1 MMSPGYIR
9 FHTIFDAIGGA
20 INMTDFPLKRR
31 DFLVGVGVSGL
42 GLVFGLDLKATT
54 GATTDVDG
62 PAPAAGVKMAWV
74 LIDPDET
81 ITIMAPA
88 AEMGQGTTTALAV
101 VFAEELDADWNKVSI
116 EFSPADDK
124 IYANPLPFFFGMMVT
139 AASTAVMAYYKNM
152 RLYGAQARRVLL
164 DAAATRFNV
173 PVAELTTE
181 PSVVVHSKSGQRLGY
196 GDIAGFAT
204 VPEALP
210 AVAEKDLKDP
220 SQFRLIGHEV
230 PRVDIPAKTNGS
242 AQYSIDVRL
251 PNMVYATVVR
261 APVLGASVVSV
272 NDAEVSKM
280 RDVLKVVQLPP
291 DRVAVA
297 ARTYE
302 AALAAERALKISWSK
317 IAQSEFDS
325 ERAMEEQSAIA
336 RDVSKAGVQVQNT
349 GDVVAALSGAAKV
362 YKAEYRT
369 EYVYHAQLEPLN
381 SVSWV
386 KDGGKSVEVW
396 AGSQTPTHLKRSVA
410 EALGIDPEN
419 VMLHRTYLGGGF
431 GRRSAMDHDWVVDS
445 ALVSKELGQSV
456 KVIWSRES
464 DVRFGRFKPMTA
476 QYLQAAEDSNG
487 RLIAWHHRLV
497 ADEALAMTDP
507 TRFEKG
513 KEFPR
518 ISTTGIRTDYDF
530 PNILVEAVRKKLG
543 VRMSAVRGVGST
555 VNQFAAEGFVDE
567 IAIARGDD
575 PVEMRL
581 ALLQKSPP
589 EQDVLRAVAGMAGWK
604 KGEKAGRGVA
614 FVTNAGTYM
623 AAIAQVMVD
632 HKTGVIRVPEIW
644 IAADVGVPVMP
655 HNLDAQLQSAVIH
668 SLSNLLKERI
678 TFKNGAVQQSNFYD
692 YQVLRMSEAPE
703 VHTHIVPSTRNPVG
717 IGDLGG
723 IAVGPAVA
731 NAFYSATGRRL
742 RQSPFLPERVLAVLK
757 T

>member
-1 MMSPGYIR
+1 
-9 FHTIFDAIGGA
+9 
-20 INMTDFPLKRR
+20 MTDFPLKRR

-42 GLVFGLDLKATT
+42 GLVFGLDLKPA
-54 GATTDVDG
+54 AASAEVD
-62 PAPAAGVKMAWV
+62 APASGAGVKMAWV
-74 LIDPDET
+74 RIAPDGA

-88 AEMGQGTTTALAV
+88 AEMGQGTTTALAII
-101 VFAEELDADWNKVSI
+101 FAEELDADWNKVSV
-116 EFSPADDK
+116 EFSPADDA

-164 DAAATRFNV
+164 DAAAAHLNV
-173 PVAELTTE
+173 PVAELSTE
-181 PSVVVHSKSGQRLGY
+181 PSIVLHAKTGQRLTY
-196 GDIAGFAT
+196 GEIAGFAILPETLPT
-204 VPEALP
+204 VS
-210 AVAEKDLKDP
+210 EKDLKDP
-220 SQFRLIGHEV
+220 SKFRLIGHEI
-230 PRVDIPAKTNGS
+230 PRVDIPVKTDGS
-242 AQYSIDVRL
+242 ATYSIDVRL

-261 APVLGASVVSV
+261 APVLGATPVSV
-272 NDAEVSKM
+272 NSAEISKM
-280 RDVLKVVQLPP
+280 RDVIKVMQLPP
-291 DRVAVA
+291 DRVAIA
-297 ARTYE
+297 AHTYE
-302 AALAAERALKISWSK
+302 AALAAERALKITWSK

-325 ERAMEEQSAIA
+325 ERALEEQSAIA
-336 RDVSKAGVQVQNT
+336 RDLGRPGVQVQNT
-349 GDVVAALSGAAKV
+349 GDVVSALSSAAKV

-386 KDGGKSVEVW
+386 KGGGKSAEVW
-396 AGSQTPTHLKRSVA
+396 AGSQTPTHLTRSVA
-410 EALGIDPEN
+410 QALGIAPEN
-419 VMLHRTYLGGGF
+419 VQLHRTYLGGGF
-431 GRRSAMDHDWVVDS
+431 GRRSAQDHDWAVDS
-445 ALVSKELGQSV
+445 ALVSKELGVPV

-464 DVRFGRFKPMTA
+464 DVRFGRFKPMTS

-487 RLIAWHHRLV
+487 QLTAWHHRLV

-518 ISTTGIRTDYDF
+518 ISTTGIKTDYDV
-530 PNILVEAVRKKLG
+530 PNILVEAVRNNLG

-555 VNQFAAEGFVDE
+555 VNQFAAESFVDE

-581 ALLQKSPP
+581 ALLRKSPV
-589 EQDVLRAVAGMAGWK
+589 EQDVLRAVANMAAWK
-604 KGEKAGRGVA
+604 KDEKEGRGVSY
-614 FVTNAGTYM
+614 VTNAGTFM
-623 AAIAQVMVD
+623 ATIARVTVD
-632 HKTGVIRVPEIW
+632 RNTGVIRVPEIW
-644 IAADVGVPVMP
+644 IAADVGVPIMP
-655 HNLDAQLQSAVIH
+655 RNLDAQLQSAVIH

-723 IAVGPAVA
+723 IGVGPAVA
-731 NAFYSATGRRL
+731 NAFFSATGHRL
-742 RQSPFLPERVLAVLK
+742 RQSPFLPDRVLAVLK
-757 T
+757 S

>member
-1 MMSPGYIR
+1 MS
-9 FHTIFDAIGGA
+9 
-20 INMTDFPLKRR
+20 DFPLKRR

-42 GLVFGLDLKATT
+42 GLVFGLDLKPAA
-54 GATTDVDG
+54 GATLEIDKEGTS
-62 PAPAAGVKMAWV
+62 AGVKMAWV
-74 LIDPDET
+74 RIAPDGA

-101 VFAEELDADWNKVSI
+101 VFAEELDADWNKVSV
-116 EFSPADDK
+116 EFSPANDA

-164 DAAATRFNV
+164 DAAATRLNV
-173 PVAELTTE
+173 PVSELTTE
-181 PSVVVHSKSGQRLGY
+181 PSVVVHAKSGQRLSY
-196 GDIAGFAT
+196 GEIAGFAT
-204 VPEALP
+204 LPETLP
-210 AVAEKDLKDP
+210 AVSEKDLKDP
-220 SQFRLIGHEV
+220 SQFRLIGHEI
-230 PRVDIPAKTNGS
+230 PRVDIPSKTNG
-242 AQYSIDVRL
+242 AAIYSIDVRL

-261 APVLGASVVSV
+261 APVLGATPISV
-272 NDAEVSKM
+272 NDAEVSKLP
-280 RDVLKVVQLPP
+280 DVLKVMKLPP
-291 DRVAVA
+291 DRVAIA

-302 AALAAERALKISWSK
+302 AALIAERALKITWSK
-317 IAQSEFDS
+317 IAEGEFDS
-325 ERAMEEQSAIA
+325 DRAMEEQSAIA
-336 RDVSKAGVQVQNT
+336 RDLGKAGTVVQNT
-349 GDVVAALSGAAKV
+349 GDAVGALKGAAKV
-362 YKAEYRT
+362 YQAEYRT
-369 EYVYHAQLEPLN
+369 EFVYHAQLEPLN

-386 KDGGKSVEVW
+386 KDGGKTVEVW
-396 AGSQTPTHLKRSVA
+396 AGSQTPTHLTRSVA
-410 EALGIDPEN
+410 QALGIAPEN
-419 VMLHRTYLGGGF
+419 VLLHRTYLGGGF

-445 ALVSKELGQSV
+445 ALVSKELGQRV

-487 RLIAWHHRLV
+487 RLTAWHHRLV

-507 TRFEKG
+507 VRFEKG

-518 ISTTGIRTDYDF
+518 ISTTGIKTDYDV
-530 PNILVEAVRKKLG
+530 PNILVEAVRNKQG

-555 VNQFAAEGFVDE
+555 VNQFAAESFADE
-567 IAIARGDD
+567 IAIARGED

-581 ALLQKSPP
+581 ALLQKSPA
-589 EQDVLRAVAGMAGWK
+589 EQEVLRAVASMAGWK
-604 KGEKAGRGVA
+604 KGEKAGRGVSYVA
-614 FVTNAGTYM
+614 NAGTFM
-623 AAIAQVMVD
+623 ATIAQVTVD
-632 HKTGVIRVPEIW
+632 RNTGVIRVPQIW
-644 IAADVGVPVMP
+644 IAADVGVPVSP
-655 HNLDAQLQSAVIH
+655 RNLDAQLQSAVIH

-692 YQVLRMSEAPE
+692 YQVIRMSEAPE

-723 IAVGPAVA
+723 IGVGPAVA
-731 NAFYSATGRRL
+731 NAFFSATGRRL

>member
-1 MMSPGYIR
+1 MSE
-9 FHTIFDAIGGA
+9 
-20 INMTDFPLKRR
+20 FPLKRR

-42 GLVFGLDLKATT
+42 GLVFGLDLK
-54 GATTDVDG
+54 
-62 PAPAAGVKMAWV
+62 PAAGAGTEVDNAASGAGMKMAWV
-74 LIDPDET
+74 RIAPDGA

-88 AEMGQGTTTALAV
+88 AEMGQGTMTALAV
-101 VFAEELDADWNKVSI
+101 IVAEELDADWNRVTI
-116 EFSPADDK
+116 EFSPSDDK
-124 IYANPLPFFFGMMVT
+124 IYGNPLPFFFGMMVT

-164 DAAATRFNV
+164 DAAATHLNV
-173 PVAELTTE
+173 PVTELTTE
-181 PSVVVHSKSGQRLGY
+181 PSVVVHARSGQRLSY
-196 GDIAGFAT
+196 GEIASFA
-204 VPEALP
+204 ALP
-210 AVAEKDLKDP
+210 ETLPTVLEKDLKDP
-220 SQFRLIGHEV
+220 NQFRLIGHDV
-230 PRVDIPAKTNGS
+230 ARVDVPAKTNGS

-261 APVLGASVVSV
+261 APVLGATPTSV
-272 NDAEVSKM
+272 NAEEVSKM
-280 RDVLKVVQLPP
+280 RDVLKVMQLPP
-291 DRVAVA
+291 DRVAIA

-302 AALAAERALKISWSK
+302 AALAAERALKITWSK

-325 ERAMEEQSAIA
+325 ERAMEQQSAIA
-336 RDVSKAGVQVQNT
+336 RDLSKAGTVVQNA
-349 GDVVAALSGAAKV
+349 GDAVAAFSGAAKV

-369 EYVYHAQLEPLN
+369 EFVYHAQLEPLN

-396 AGSQTPTHLKRSVA
+396 AGSQTPTHLRRSVA
-410 EALGIDPEN
+410 QALGIAPEN
-419 VMLHRTYLGGGF
+419 VQLHRTYLGGGF
-431 GRRSAMDHDWVVDS
+431 GRRSAMDHDWAVDS
-445 ALVSKELGQSV
+445 ALVSKELGQPV

-507 TRFEKG
+507 TRFELG

-530 PNILVEAVRKKLG
+530 QNVLVEAVRNKLG

-555 VNQFAAEGFVDE
+555 VNQFAAESFVDE
-567 IAIARGDD
+567 IAIARGAD
-575 PVEMRL
+575 PVDMRL
-581 ALLQKSPP
+581 ELLQKMPA
-589 EQDVLRAVAGMAGWK
+589 EQEVLRTVASMAGWK
-604 KGEKAGRGVA
+604 KGEKNGRGVS
-614 FVTNAGTYM
+614 FVTNAGTHM
-623 AAIAQVMVD
+623 ATIAKVTVD
-632 HKTGVIRVPEIW
+632 RATGVIRVPEIW
-644 IAADVGVPVMP
+644 IAADVGVPIMP
-655 HNLDAQLQSAVIH
+655 RNLDAQLQSAVIH

-723 IAVGPAVA
+723 IGVGPAVA
-731 NAFYSATGRRL
+731 NAFFSATGRRL